1 MQLQN
6 AGWLESEGQKNVE
19 SLSMALD
26 YHFFFAFAGHIKH
39 GGDGHQA
46 TARRPIPLLMYSNL
60 FEVNFDL
67 IGGNGSD
74 ANDLAE
80 SLIQVGEGMGVGS
93 SRLLLGLERVARQHG
108 LFAQSTR

>member
-1 MQLQN
+1 
-6 AGWLESEGQKNVE
+6 
-19 SLSMALD
+19 
-26 YHFFFAFAGHIKH
+26 
-39 GGDGHQA
+39 
-46 TARRPIPLLMYSNL
+46 MYPNL

-67 IGGNGSD
+67 IGGNVGATD

-93 SRLLLGLERVARQHG
+93 SRLLLGLERVARQHS